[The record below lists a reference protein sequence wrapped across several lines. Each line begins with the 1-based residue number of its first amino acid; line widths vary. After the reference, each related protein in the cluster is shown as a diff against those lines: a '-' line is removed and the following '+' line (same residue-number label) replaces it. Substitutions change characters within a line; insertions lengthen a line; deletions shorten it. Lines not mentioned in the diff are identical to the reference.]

1 MYLKQEEADEARNI
15 QIRVPVLRRETAKVE
30 RVQDVL
36 MLSDVGNPSIKD
48 AKIHWNVVLEN
59 AFGINA
65 LTAIAWDPN
74 AQGTL
79 NVVLTIVSKEFVK
92 ARQIVYLS

>member
-1 MYLKQEEADEARNI
+1 MSAISLPSSTCLTNFLMYLKQEEADEARNT

-36 MLSDVGNPSIKD
+36 MLLDVGSLSIKD
-48 AKIHWNVVLEN
+48 AKIHWNVALEN

-65 LTAIAWDPN
+65 LTAIA
-74 AQGTL
+74 
-79 NVVLTIVSKEFVK
+79 
-92 ARQIVYLS
+92 